1 MRGVHCMKLTT
12 RKIMALGFSGA
23 YVLFVGFC
31 IFTNK
36 AVPSEFVAIVSTV
49 VGYYF
54 GKSTALDVPK
64 GEELHE

>member
-1 MRGVHCMKLTT
+1 MKLTT

-23 YVLFVGFC
+23 YVLFVGFG
-31 IFTNK
+31 IFTNN

-54 GKSTALDVPK
+54 GESTALDTPK
-64 GEELHE
+64 GE

>member
-1 MRGVHCMKLTT
+1 MRGVQYMKLTT

-23 YVLFVGFC
+23 YVLFVGFG

-54 GKSTALDVPK
+54 GKSTALDTP
-64 GEELHE
+64 GGTSHEE

>member
-1 MRGVHCMKLTT
+1 MHIST

-23 YVLFVGFC
+23 YILLSVVC
-31 IFTNK
+31 IVFNK
-36 AVPSEFVAIVSTV
+36 QIPTEFVAIVSTV

-64 GEELHE
+64 GGDTHE

>member
-1 MRGVHCMKLTT
+1 MKISI
-12 RKIMALGFSGA
+12 RKIMALGFSTA
-23 YVLFVGFC
+23 YIVLMFACVWLD
-31 IFTNK
+31 K
-36 AVPSEFVAIVSTV
+36 MVPSEFVAIVSTV

>member
-1 MRGVHCMKLTT
+1 
-12 RKIMALGFSGA
+12 MALGFSGA
-23 YVLFVGFC
+23 YILFVGFC

-64 GEELHE
+64 GGLHE

>member
-1 MRGVHCMKLTT
+1 MKLST

-23 YVLFVGFC
+23 YILFVGFG
-31 IFTNK
+31 IFANN

-54 GKSTALDVPK
+54 GRSTALDVPK
-64 GEELHE
+64 GGNLHE

>member
-1 MRGVHCMKLTT
+1 MKLTT

-23 YVLFVGFC
+23 YILFVGFS
-31 IFTNK
+31 IFTNIP
-36 AVPSEFVAIVSTV
+36 VPSEFVAIVSTV

-64 GEELHE
+64 GDELHE